1 MRILPTFLFLG
12 LILHPYAGCTQARYG
27 VNAGIGISTLSEPD
41 FPAGLSSTN
50 LYDAAPSVMA
60 GLFGAYEL
68 SRHLGLHA
76 ELNYERR
83 GADYNFATS
92 DFTLRFNYIS
102 LPLQLQYTVKE
113 LIGIRLGPQ
122 LNYALSKSSDELG
135 DFELDN
141 YDDFDIGINL
151 GVSYNIFER
160 WALSARYYH
169 GLRPLTDILILD
181 ENDPIADFDTGY
193 ARNRHWLFGIQYYIH

>member
-12 LILHPYAGCTQARYG
+12 LIIHSYTGFTQARYG

-41 FPAGLSSTN
+41 LPSSN
-50 LYDAAPSVMA
+50 FYDAAPSIMA
-60 GLFGAYEL
+60 GLFGVHEL
-68 SRHLGLHA
+68 SHNLALYA

-92 DFTLRFNYIS
+92 DFTIRFNYIS
-102 LPLQLQYTVKE
+102 LPLQLQYTVKD

-122 LNYALSKSSDELG
+122 LNYALSKSSDGLG
-135 DFELDN
+135 DSELDN

-151 GVSYNIFER
+151 GVSCNIFER

-169 GLRPLTDILILD
+169 GLRPLTEILLLD
-181 ENDPIADFDTGY
+181 ENDPAINFDTEY
-193 ARNRHWLFGIQYYIH
+193 ARNRHCLFGIQYYIH